1 MFNSEKYHFR
11 EAAATATALVGLGMS
26 GYQAWQGHKQQQQA
40 KNDIANYKRQD
51 LDASNPYKNL
61 QISTIG
67 SDVMNEQNQINSAN
81 SIDAMRNAGSRGIAM
96 LPSVTAQNNAANQN
110 TRAYLD
116 DQFNKR
122 AYAIA
127 GDQTEI
133 RGMKENRE
141 NADLAGLGQQMQTG
155 QQNMWSG
162 IRGAASSAMYAANNI
177 DWNGDGETQSEK
189 DMASMGGAN
198 SGMSPEA
205 FKNRFSSTYRPII
218 SDFKG

>member
-26 GYQAWQGHKQQQQA
+26 GYQAWQGNKQQQQA
-40 KNDIANYKRQD
+40 KRDIANYQRQD

-141 NADLAGLGQQMQTG
+141 NADLAGLGQQLQTG

-162 IRGAASSAMYAANNI
+162 IRGVGSSMMYAANNI

-189 DMASMGGAN
+189 DMASMGNNGN
-198 SGMSPEA
+198 SGMGTEA
-205 FKNRFSSTYRPII
+205 FRNRFSSTYRPII
-218 SDFKG
+218 SDFK